1 MAMLTIGQ
9 QDIKWGKRKQ
19 KDTNCLGLIGTRL
32 ITRTGYVPDMS
43 LKLIT
48 KIGNLDAFRQQLHEA
63 LDQDFEVSENR

>member
-1 MAMLTIGQ
+1 M
-9 QDIKWGKRKQ
+9 
-19 KDTNCLGLIGTRL
+19 GLIGTRL

>member
-19 KDTNCLGLIGTRL
+19 KDTNWLGLIGTRL

>member
-1 MAMLTIGQ
+1 MIIFSELATDNRAM
-9 QDIKWGKRKQ
+9 DNACAR
-19 KDTNCLGLIGTRL
+19 
-32 ITRTGYVPDMS
+32 YVPDMS

>member
-9 QDIKWGKRKQ
+9 QDKSGKRESKRIP
-19 KDTNCLGLIGTRL
+19 NCLGLIATRL

-48 KIGNLDAFRQQLHEA
+48 EIGNLDAFRQQLHEA

>member
-1 MAMLTIGQ
+1 M
-9 QDIKWGKRKQ
+9 
-19 KDTNCLGLIGTRL
+19 GLIATRL